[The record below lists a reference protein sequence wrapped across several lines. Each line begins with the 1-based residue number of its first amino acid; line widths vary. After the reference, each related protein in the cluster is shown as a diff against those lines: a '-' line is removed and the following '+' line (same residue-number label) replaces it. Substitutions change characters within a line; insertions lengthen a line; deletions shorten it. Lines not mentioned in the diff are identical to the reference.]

1 MSISTEK
8 LCLLFTVEGMNNS
21 EPDILMGSMD
31 TEELKLGALLGVWKP
46 LVPKVCDWPLAVMD
60 ASTFDAEHLI
70 PSRNS
75 ISFGIFTF
83 HNLAGGIKYS
93 PKQKWY
99 YYSFQNDKEVLV
111 FHQYSRGKFF
121 ANAHGSFLNKNC
133 PEDTGPRVS
142 VEMRVAL
149 FF

>member
-1 MSISTEK
+1 
-8 LCLLFTVEGMNNS
+8 
-21 EPDILMGSMD
+21 MGSMD
-31 TEELKLGALLGVWKP
+31 TDELKLGALLGVWKP
-46 LVPKVCDWPLAVMD
+46 LIPKVCDWPLAVMD

-121 ANAHGSFLNKNC
+121 AN
-133 PEDTGPRVS
+133 
-142 VEMRVAL
+142 
-149 FF
+149 FFSIYD